1 MPEWYRQKAQAVQ
14 AHRWNPD
21 DMAAAAAVVAW
32 LEVNGQP
39 CTIGEDAHLVVPPV
53 GGAGGTTRAVQEA
66 WEGDWVLRSE
76 ERGFWVLTADA
87 FTALYELVT

>member
-39 CTIGEDAHLVVPPV
+39 CTIGEDAHLVVPTA
-53 GGAGGTTRAVQEA
+53 GARTVQEA

-87 FTALYELVT
+87 FAALYELVT